1 MVSAVR
7 IIDGGG
13 GKVGSCGDRIWILV
27 EATAWLDGYGAM
39 RMVAAAMMWQCEGN
53 FNDSGQG
60 SVVLYW

>member
-39 RMVAAAMMWQCEGN
+39 RMVAAAMM
-53 FNDSGQG
+53 
-60 SVVLYW
+60 VAM